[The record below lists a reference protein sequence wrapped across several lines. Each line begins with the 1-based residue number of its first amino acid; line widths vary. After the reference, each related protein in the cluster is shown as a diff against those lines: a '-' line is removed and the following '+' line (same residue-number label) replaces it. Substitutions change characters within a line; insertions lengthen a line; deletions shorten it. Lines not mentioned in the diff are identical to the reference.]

1 METSL
6 KKYANHNKIFQI
18 SGYSYP
24 IKNNNNL
31 HYFLALTS
39 CWGWGITSK
48 IGKVFTN
55 SLIIKN

>member
-39 CWGWGITSK
+39 CWGWGYNSK
-48 IGKVFTN
+48 KLEKFLQI
-55 SLIIKN
+55 L